1 MEQQPEEFQILVVD
15 DNSNNRELI
24 IEVLGRVKGYKFDFC
39 QASNGLQA
47 VEIAEI
53 EKPQV
58 ILLDIE
64 MPHMDG
70 YDVCRKL
77 RANPDLAAVQI
88 IVITAKAEKADKLLA
103 EQLGANQYMI
113 KPYDIMTLRQ
123 SVIVAIDAYK
133 KAKSAAP
140 AAADDDSPV
149 TQPML
154 PKAEAPAASPAPK
167 PAESAPAEPSAP
179 AAPSAPTPAPTPAS
193 QPTSDAPS
201 ASGTDAPSKS

>member
-1 MEQQPEEFQILVVD
+1 MEQQPEEYQILVVD

-77 RANPDLAAVQI
+77 RANAELAPTQI
-88 IVITAKAEKADKLLA
+88 IVITAKAEKADTLLA

-123 SVIVAIDAYK
+123 SVIAAIEAYK
-133 KAKSAAP
+133 QAKPAASPAAP
-140 AAADDDSPV
+140 DNDSPV

-154 PKAEAPAASPAPK
+154 PKAEAAK
-167 PAESAPAEPSAP
+167 PAESAPAP
-179 AAPSAPTPAPTPAS
+179 
-193 QPTSDAPS
+193 QPTSDAPAAS
-201 ASGTDAPSKS
+201 EMRPASGTDAPPKS